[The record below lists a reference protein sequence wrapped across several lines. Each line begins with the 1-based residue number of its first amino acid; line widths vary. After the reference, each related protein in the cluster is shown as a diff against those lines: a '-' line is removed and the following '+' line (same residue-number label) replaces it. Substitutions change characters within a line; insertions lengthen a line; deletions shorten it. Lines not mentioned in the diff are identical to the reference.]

1 MLTQLEQQLPQAF
14 AHKAAQ
20 FEAYLSLL
28 CRWNKAYNLTAIR
41 EVQDMIP
48 LHFLDSLSI
57 IPCLKPQRI
66 LDVGTGAGFPGLP
79 LAICLDDFEFNLL
92 ETNGKR
98 VRFLETVVHELGLK
112 HVKIIKARVEAYQDT
127 QGFDTI
133 CSRAFSHLKTLI
145 DLSAHLLAKDGQWAA
160 MKGQVPHE
168 ELATIDKP
176 YEIYAY
182 AIPGQNVARCCVIVT
197 HKE

>member
-1 MLTQLEQQLPQAF
+1 MLKQLAQQLPESF
-14 AHKAAQ
+14 LHKAPQ
-20 FEAYLSLL
+20 FEVYLDLL

-41 EVQDMIP
+41 AIEDMIP
-48 LHFLDSLSI
+48 LHFVDSLSI
-57 IPCLKPQRI
+57 IPCLKGKRI

-79 LAICLDDFEFNLL
+79 LAICLENLEFNLL

-98 VRFLETVVHELGLK
+98 VRFLETVVHELGLNN
-112 HVKIIKARVEAYQDT
+112 VKIIKARVEAYQDA

-145 DLSAHLLAKDGQWAA
+145 DLTQHLLAKDGLWTA

-168 ELATIDKP
+168 ELATIGYP
-176 YEIYAY
+176 YEIYSY
-182 AIPGQNVARCCVIVT
+182 AIPGQNVARCCVIIK

>member
-1 MLTQLEQQLPQAF
+1 MLKQLAQQLPENF
-14 AHKAAQ
+14 LHKAPQ
-20 FEAYLSLL
+20 FEAYLDLL

-41 EVQDMIP
+41 AIEDMIP

-57 IPCLKPQRI
+57 IPCLKGKRI

-79 LAICLDDFEFNLL
+79 LAICLEDLEFNLL

-98 VRFLETVVHELGLK
+98 VRFLETVVHELGLNN
-112 HVKIIKARVEAYQDT
+112 VKIIKARVEAYQDT

-145 DLSAHLLAKDGQWAA
+145 DLTHHLLAKDGLWTA

-168 ELATIDKP
+168 ELATLDYP
-176 YEIYAY
+176 YEIYSY
-182 AIPGQNVARCCVIVT
+182 AIPRQNVARCCVIIK

>member
-1 MLTQLEQQLPQAF
+1 MLKQLAQQLPEAF
-14 AHKAAQ
+14 LHKAPQ
-20 FEAYLSLL
+20 FEIYLDLL

-41 EVQDMIP
+41 AIEDMIP
-48 LHFLDSLSI
+48 LHFVDSLSI
-57 IPCLKPQRI
+57 IPCLKGKRI

-79 LAICLDDFEFNLL
+79 LAICLEDLEFNLL

-98 VRFLETVVHELGLK
+98 VRFLETVVHELGLNN
-112 HVKIIKARVEAYQDT
+112 VKIIKARVEAYQDA

-145 DLSAHLLAKDGQWAA
+145 DLTQHLLAKDGLWTA

-168 ELATIDKP
+168 ELATIGYP
-176 YEIYAY
+176 YEIYSY
-182 AIPGQNVARCCVIVT
+182 AIPGKNVARCCVIIK